1 MRPSKDKLPLI
12 PLKVE
17 DESYTPEGLSSDCFP
32 FSFPFSSSFH
42 GNRIGYSNAICPFI
56 DKNSLWGELN
66 IRKTELN
73 VKQSRPKD
81 MKEVFKPVLV
91 TTIIK

>member
-1 MRPSKDKLPLI
+1 MRPSKDTLPLI

-17 DESYTPEGLSSDCFP
+17 DESDTPEGLSSDCFL

-42 GNRIGYSNAICPFI
+42 GNRTGYSNAFPVCPCI

-81 MKEVFKPVLV
+81 MKEVFKPVL
-91 TTIIK
+91 

>member
-1 MRPSKDKLPLI
+1 MI

-32 FSFPFSSSFH
+32 FSSSFH
-42 GNRIGYSNAICPFI
+42 GNRTGYSNAFPICPFI

-81 MKEVFKPVLV
+81 MKEVFKPVL
-91 TTIIK
+91 